1 MVPLTSAFTISG
13 ELGAGAVGDFPPF
26 VDAEPSFEEVV
37 GVVGVSDPLPHAERA
52 ATHSISP
59 AIFRMAPPALSQTT
73 VESNLDAGHADG
85 SPAHNRRFSCCL
97 VGRLRAGSDVEDYP
111 AYGT

>member
-1 MVPLTSAFTISG
+1 
-13 ELGAGAVGDFPPF
+13 
-26 VDAEPSFEEVV
+26 
-37 GVVGVSDPLPHAERA
+37 
-52 ATHSISP
+52 
-59 AIFRMAPPALSQTT
+59 MAPPALSQTT